1 MAGLSSD
8 VPERTPSGSAIF
20 AWDCVPHVVKD
31 RLRFSQEH
39 AKKKL
44 RNLRALPAVV
54 GLNWQ
59 SVGPER
65 PEGAPE
71 IRNVRLATAL
81 LQKTCF
87 SESELNELGV
97 APCEISVEHCI
108 RAGDFFFKPVAAKTV
123 IRLHRSDYRA
133 PCFEEGIDGKCTACG
148 KSEGEHHG
156 TKRYCH
162 VS

>member
-1 MAGLSSD
+1 LSSD
-8 VPERTPSGSAIF
+8 SVQRTPSGSAIF
-20 AWDCVPHVVKD
+20 AWDCVSPVVKN

-44 RNLRALPAVV
+44 RNLRALPGVV
-54 GLNWQ
+54 GLKWQ

-71 IRNVRLATAL
+71 IRNARLATAL
-81 LQKTCF
+81 LQKVSF

-97 APCEISVEHCI
+97 SPWEISVEHCI
-108 RAGDFFFKPVAAKTV
+108 KAGDVFFKPVATKTV
-123 IRLHRSDYRA
+123 VRLHRSDYRA
-133 PCFEEGIDGKCTACG
+133 PCFGEGIDGKCTACG